1 MKNLFQLPL
10 GNNIL
15 PIFPAF
21 FFPNIEYFQYLN
33 NYDSV
38 CVETHESF
46 PKQTFRN
53 RTYIL
58 SANGVQSI
66 NIPIIKEK
74 KYRQT
79 TSEVKICYKDNWNT
93 KSWRAIT
100 SAYGNSPY
108 FEYFEN
114 DIKHFF
120 IYKYEKLLDLNLDI
134 LSYFKKRFEIETKI
148 FLTKN
153 YINIENKEIDF
164 RNKFI
169 PQNKSIKEIGEENF
183 EKYTQCFCEKF
194 DFAENLSCLDLLFNT
209 GKESIHYIKK
219 NHINFTK

>member
-10 GNNIL
+10 ENNNP

-38 CVETHESF
+38 CIETRESF

-58 SANGVQSI
+58 SANGILSI
-66 NIPIIKEK
+66 NIPIVKEK
-74 KYRQT
+74 IYRQT
-79 TSEVKICYKDNWNT
+79 TSEVKICYKDNWDI

-108 FEYFEN
+108 FEYFED
-114 DIKHFF
+114 DIKQFF
-120 IYKYEKLLDLNLDI
+120 TNKYEKLLDLNLDI
-134 LSYFKKRFEIETKI
+134 LSYFKKCFDIPTKI
-148 FLTKN
+148 LLTNN

-164 RNKFI
+164 RNKFL
-169 PQNKSIKEIGEENF
+169 PQNKMKEEIGEENF
-183 EKYTQCFCEKF
+183 KEYTQCFFEKF
-194 DFAENLSCLDLLFNT
+194 GFAKNLSCIDLLFNT
-209 GKESIHYIKK
+209 GRESIHYI
-219 NHINFTK
+219 